1 MPQLNKK
8 KQNDIIHLIDNMLDE
23 GNPFNDTIKKEP
35 EDIFIDDDLFDNTDQ
50 KEIKKV
56 SEDVLQDTN
65 LDQNDVLFK
74 DLPITTPGKI
84 GCNPCKLKGKPR
96 F

>member
-1 MPQLNKK
+1 
-8 KQNDIIHLIDNMLDE
+8 MLDE

-56 SEDVLQDTN
+56 SEESSKTQTW
-65 LDQNDVLFK
+65 
-74 DLPITTPGKI
+74 TRMMSYSKI
-84 GCNPCKLKGKPR
+84 YL
-96 F
+96 

>member
-1 MPQLNKK
+1 
-8 KQNDIIHLIDNMLDE
+8 MLDE
-23 GNPFNDTIKKEP
+23 GNPFNNTIKKEP

-74 DLPITTPGKI
+74 DLPKATPGKI
-84 GCNPCKLKGKPR
+84 GCNPCKLKRKPR

>member
-1 MPQLNKK
+1 
-8 KQNDIIHLIDNMLDE
+8 MLDE

-56 SEDVLQDTN
+56 SEDVL
-65 LDQNDVLFK
+65 
-74 DLPITTPGKI
+74 
-84 GCNPCKLKGKPR
+84 
-96 F
+96 

>member
-8 KQNDIIHLIDNMLDE
+8 KQNDIIDLIDNMLDE

-56 SEDVLQDTN
+56 SEESSKTQTW
-65 LDQNDVLFK
+65 
-74 DLPITTPGKI
+74 TRMMSYSKI
-84 GCNPCKLKGKPR
+84 YL
-96 F
+96 